1 MAAIAHK
8 NSPPVLTQRRVH
20 IIALLAVVIFLSS
33 LLLTIEYS
41 SWSFWLEY
49 WWMFPIALTIAITVN
64 TLGVSGAALF
74 VPFFILLFPFLA
86 APLTAVQ
93 SVQLGLITE
102 SFGLSSSALA
112 FFAFGLV
119 DKKLA
124 FISAV
129 GALPFV
135 IGGALLTVF
144 IPKAILLSMIA
155 VLLIVSVALI
165 HYKKR
170 LDQSRIEELSQQKID
185 TKEVADEPVE
195 MFSQDGKQY
204 KYCRTKVGYKKRF
217 LGYGLGGFFQG
228 AAGFGIGELGI
239 ISMIMSRIPIR
250 ISIGTSHFIVAATA
264 IIASIIHVSVSTTAG
279 GSEAIPWN
287 LLFMTVPAVVIG
299 GQLAPFVA
307 AKLSTKSL
315 EKFISVLFVGIAVAL
330 LLLVAKEF

>member
-74 VPFFILLFPFLA
+74 VPFFILIFPFLA
-86 APLTAVQ
+86 TPLTASQ

-102 SFGLSSSALA
+102 SFGLTSSALA
-112 FFAFGLV
+112 FIVFGLV

-124 FISAV
+124 LISIL

-135 IGGALLTVF
+135 IGGALLTAF
-144 IPKAILLSMIA
+144 IPKTTLLLMIA
-155 VLLIVSVALI
+155 VLLLMSVLLI
-165 HYKKR
+165 YYKKYMER
-170 LDQSRIEELSQQKID
+170 ARKEELTLQKID
-185 TKEVADEPVE
+185 TKEIIGEHVDTTT
-195 MFSQDGKQY
+195 QDGKNY
-204 KYCRTKVGYKKRF
+204 RYCRTTVGYKKRF
-217 LGYGLGGFFQG
+217 LGYGVGGFFQG

-239 ISMIMSRIPIR
+239 ISMIMSRVPVR
-250 ISIGTSHFIVAATA
+250 IAIGTSTSIVASTA
-264 IIASIIHVSVSTTAG
+264 IFASMIHVSVSGAAGTT
-279 GSEAIPWN
+279 ETLPWN
-287 LLFMTVPAVVIG
+287 LLFMSVPAVVIG
-299 GQLAPFVA
+299 GQVAPFVA
-307 AKLSTKSL
+307 ARIPAKSL
-315 EKFISVLFVGIAVAL
+315 EKIISALFIVIAIALVIVATNG
-330 LLLVAKEF
+330 